1 MLFRGGKVCVGYYM
15 LEVFIRYFLSYVNNV
30 YEYKKISI

>member
-1 MLFRGGKVCVGYYM
+1 MLFHGGKVCVGYHT
-15 LEVFIRYFLSYVNNV
+15 LEVFIRYLLSYVNNV